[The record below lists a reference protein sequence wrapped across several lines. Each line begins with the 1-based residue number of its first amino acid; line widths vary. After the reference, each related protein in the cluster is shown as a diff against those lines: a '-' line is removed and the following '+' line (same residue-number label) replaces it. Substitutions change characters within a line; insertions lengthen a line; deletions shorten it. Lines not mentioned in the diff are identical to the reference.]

1 MRGFVHHIAIGEI
14 SAGVDGPGERVYA
27 SHTAAIG
34 VLPAFFTIKEPL
46 QTAAD
51 HPILGRIH

>member
-14 SAGVDGPGERVYA
+14 SAGVDGGEGVDA
-27 SHTAAIG
+27 SHMAAIE